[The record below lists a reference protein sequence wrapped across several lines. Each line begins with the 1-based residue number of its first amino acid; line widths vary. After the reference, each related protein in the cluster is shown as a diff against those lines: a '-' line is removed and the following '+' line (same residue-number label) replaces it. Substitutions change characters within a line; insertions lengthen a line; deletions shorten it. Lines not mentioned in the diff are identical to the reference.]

1 MPSFDVVCEVDM
13 HEVANAVDQA
23 SREVGQRFDFKGVDA
38 TFTLDDDRI
47 TLKAEA
53 DFQLQQMRD
62 ILNNRMSK
70 RQIDVGHMDAAE
82 PEAHLNHA
90 KQVITVKQGID
101 ADHARKVVKLIKGE
115 KLKVQTSI
123 QGDQVR
129 ITGKKRDDLQTV
141 IAFLKEADV
150 GLPLQYTNFRD

>member
-62 ILNNRMSK
+62 ILNNGMSN

-115 KLKVQTSI
+115 KLKVPTSI
-123 QGDQVR
+123 QGVQVR
-129 ITGKKRDDLQTV
+129 ITGKIRDDVQTV